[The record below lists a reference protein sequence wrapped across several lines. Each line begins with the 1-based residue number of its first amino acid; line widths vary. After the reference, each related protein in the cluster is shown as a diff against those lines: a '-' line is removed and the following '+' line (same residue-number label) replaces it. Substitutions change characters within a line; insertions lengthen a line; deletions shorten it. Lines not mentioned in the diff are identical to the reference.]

1 MELTDDAFQRLL
13 GMIYEAVEDPRRWRA
28 FYEALCPVV
37 GVTSVHMLALDNRNG
52 TLSYSEGA
60 NLPVQGELAYMQK
73 YHALDPRVPLI
84 RERAVHAW
92 THCHQE
98 LDESFVARDPFYQD
112 FLLPYDRRYLSGTK
126 LLESGDAQ
134 VIFCTLSSPAQ
145 GPLGPAGI
153 AFLDRLLPHLSR
165 AVRLSLQNFVY
176 STQAL
181 VGHLMV
187 NKLRQPVI
195 LASPGGEVMHTNE
208 AARQLLQSTD
218 LVRIEDGRVRL
229 PAEYES
235 ELFRRFR
242 ELESGIKRAGSD
254 GAPELEGQFQSM
266 HIQGPAR
273 GAATD
278 SLYAFFSLLLP
289 QTSMGAFGLRP
300 IIMLIFYHPES
311 APVIDSSLLFAVFG
325 LTPAESRVASLLAQ
339 GLSLKEIASVQG
351 TQHET
356 IRKQLRSIYQK
367 TSTNRQP
374 DLVRLLLHLP
384 HHAVKA

>member
-1 MELTDDAFQRLL
+1 MDLTETAFQRLVD
-13 GMIYEAVEDPRRWRA
+13 MIYEAVEHPSRWRA
-28 FYEALCPVV
+28 FYEALCPAI
-37 GVTSVHMLALDNRNG
+37 GVTSVHMLAVDNRRG
-52 TLSYSEGA
+52 ILSYSEGA

-73 YHALDPRVPLI
+73 YHAIDPRVPLI
-84 RERAVHAW
+84 RARPVHAW
-92 THCHQE
+92 THCHRE
-98 LDESFVARDPFYQD
+98 LDEAFVARDPFYQD
-112 FLLPYDRRYLSGTK
+112 FLLPYDRRFLSGTK
-126 LLESGDAQ
+126 LLDSGDAQ
-134 VIFCTLSSPAQ
+134 VIFCTLSSPSS
-145 GPLGPAGI
+145 GPLCGEGL

-195 LASPGGEVMHTNE
+195 LVSPGGDVMHTNE
-208 AARQLLQSTD
+208 AAQQLLQATEM
-218 LVRIEDGRVRL
+218 VRVEEGRICLDR
-229 PAEYES
+229 EYEA
-235 ELFRRFR
+235 EFFRRCM
-242 ELESGIKRAGSD
+242 ELERGVKAGAV
-254 GAPELEGQFQSM
+254 APPGEEAQFQSM
-266 HIQGPAR
+266 HMKGR
-273 GAATD
+273 TRHGRED
-278 SLYAFFSLLLP
+278 SLYAFFSLLTP

-339 GLSLKEIASVQG
+339 GLSLKEIAALQG

-356 IRKQLRSIYQK
+356 VRKQLKSIYQK

-374 DLVRLLLHLP
+374 DLIRLLLHLP
-384 HHAVKA
+384 HQALQA